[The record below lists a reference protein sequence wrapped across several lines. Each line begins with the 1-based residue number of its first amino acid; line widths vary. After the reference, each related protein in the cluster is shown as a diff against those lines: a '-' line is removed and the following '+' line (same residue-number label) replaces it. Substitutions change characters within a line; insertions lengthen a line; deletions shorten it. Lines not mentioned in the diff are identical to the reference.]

1 MGRKP
6 CGTELFTYGIWCV
19 ISRCSVR
26 TELNCVVVLV
36 LSCVWLLATPMD
48 WSTPGFP
55 VHHQLP
61 ELAQTHVRRVSDA
74 IQPSHPVIPFSCLQS
89 FPESRS
95 FLITRLFTSGSQSI
109 RASASASVFPVNIQ
123 VWFPLGLTG
132 LISLLLRDSQES
144 YPTPQFESISSLVL
158 GFLYGS
164 TITFIHNYWKNH
176 SFDYMDFCRQSNVS
190 VL

>member
-1 MGRKP
+1 M
-6 CGTELFTYGIWCV
+6 LSSV
-19 ISRCSVR
+19 ISVTQSCP
-26 TELNCVVVLV
+26 NFCVL
-36 LSCVWLLATPMD
+36 MD
-48 WSTPGFP
+48 YSMPGFS

-61 ELAQTHVRRVSDA
+61 ELTQTHVHQVVDA

-89 FPESRS
+89 FPASGS
-95 FLITRLFTSGSQSI
+95 FPISQLFASLSQSI
-109 RASASASVFPVNIQ
+109 GVSASSSVLLMNIQ
-123 VWFPLGLTG
+123 DWFILGLTG

-164 TITFIHNYWKNH
+164 TITSIHNYWKNH